1 MSLSLRQK
9 NILSA
14 VIREYINSANPVGS
28 KELIEKYKLNLSA
41 ATIRNEMAVLEKM
54 GYIFQP
60 HTSAGRVPTDLGYKY
75 FIEAL
80 MPKRKMSEKEQKDL
94 QVEFLKLKAKHRCL
108 SRVVSKLLSETS
120 NNLALTGFANEEVL
134 EAGMPKLLSQPEFS
148 NLPEIQ
154 QLTKCLEK
162 FEENPKKASKKLSG
176 KELNVYIG
184 KNNPLMKLD
193 NCATIVSSFK
203 TKDNKKGFIMLIGPK
218 RMKYAKNISLLK
230 YITKLLS
237 GAFAIVM
244 LVRFI

>member
-1 MSLSLRQK
+1 MPLTQRQK
-9 NILSA
+9 NIFS
-14 VIREYINSANPVGS
+14 VIVKEYIHSANPVGS

-41 ATIRNEMAVLEKM
+41 ATIRNEMVVLEKL

-60 HTSAGRVPTDLGYKY
+60 YTSAGRVPTDLGYRY
-75 FIEAL
+75 FIESL

-94 QVEFLKLKAKHRCL
+94 QLEFLKLKTKHRRL
-108 SRVVSKLLSETS
+108 SRVVSKLLSEMS
-120 NNLALTGFANEEVL
+120 DGLALTGFANEEVS
-134 EAGMPKLLSQPEFS
+134 ETGMPKLLSQPEFS
-148 NLPEIQ
+148 NLSEIQ

-176 KELNVYIG
+176 KEPNVYIG

-244 LVRFI
+244 LARFI